1 MAAGK
6 PDDTSRKLLDRV
18 ASLPP
23 ELSKRIASGIV
34 IGAVALAM
42 TYWSP
47 SLFTIL
53 MLVIAAAMSWEWGRM
68 VRGATLTDPAMIVH
82 VFAVLLAVLLSASD
96 MAGLAI
102 ASTVI
107 GAIAVGALTFGV
119 GNAQL
124 SGAGVLYTGLPVVAL
139 GWIRG
144 DEPLGFSATLFV
156 LLSVIVTD
164 IGAYASGRTIGGP
177 KLWPAVSPN
186 KTWSGLIGGVLAA
199 SLAGGL
205 FAWVSGTGSAPWL
218 ASLGLVLGL
227 VAQGGDLAESALK
240 RHFGVKD
247 SSNLIPGHGGVMDRM
262 DGIVTASVIAAIVAF
277 AIDAYAPARAL
288 LYGS

>member
-1 MAAGK
+1 
-6 PDDTSRKLLDRV
+6 
-18 ASLPP
+18 
-23 ELSKRIASGIV
+23 
-34 IGAVALAM
+34 
-42 TYWSP
+42 
-47 SLFTIL
+47 
-53 MLVIAAAMSWEWGRM
+53 M
-68 VRGATLTDPAMIVH
+68 VRGAALTDPAMIVH
-82 VFAVLLAVLLSASD
+82 ILAVLLAALLSATD

-107 GAIAVGALTFGV
+107 GAIAVAALTFGV

-124 SGAGVLYTGLPVVAL
+124 SGAGVLYAGLPVVAL

-144 DEPLGFSATLFV
+144 DEPLGFLATLFV

-164 IGAYASGRTIGGP
+164 VGAYASGRSLGGP

-199 SLAGGL
+199 SIAGGL
-205 FAWVSGTGSAPWL
+205 FAWLSGTGSASWL
-218 ASLGLVLGL
+218 AGLGLVLGL

>member
-6 PDDTSRKLLDRV
+6 PDDTSRSLLDKV
-18 ASLPP
+18 TSLPP
-23 ELSKRIASGIV
+23 ELSKRIVSGIV
-34 IGAVALAM
+34 IGAIALVM

-177 KLWPAVSPN
+177 KLWPSVSPN

-205 FAWVSGTGSAPWL
+205 FAWVSGTGSASWL

>member
-34 IGAVALAM
+34 IGAIALAM

-53 MLVIAAAMSWEWGRM
+53 MLVVAAAMSWEWGRM

-177 KLWPAVSPN
+177 KLWPSVSPN
-186 KTWSGLIGGVLAA
+186 KTWSGLLGGVLAA

-205 FAWVSGTGSAPWL
+205 FAWVSGTGSASWL

>member
-6 PDDTSRKLLDRV
+6 PDDTSRSLLDRV

-23 ELSKRIASGIV
+23 ELSKRIVSGIV
-34 IGAVALAM
+34 IGAIALVM

-53 MLVIAAAMSWEWGRM
+53 MLVIAAAMSWEWSRM

-177 KLWPAVSPN
+177 KLWPSVSPN

-205 FAWVSGTGSAPWL
+205 FAWVSGTGSASWL

>member
-6 PDDTSRKLLDRV
+6 PEEFWRALLDRV
-18 ASLPP
+18 GSLPP
-23 ELSKRIASGIV
+23 ELSKRIVSGV
-34 IGAVALAM
+34 AIGAVALAM

-47 SLFTIL
+47 ALFTIL
-53 MLVIAAAMSWEWGRM
+53 MLIIAAAMSWEWGRM
-68 VRGATLTDPAMIVH
+68 VRGAPLTDPAMIVH
-82 VFAVLLAVLLSASD
+82 ILAVLLAALLSATD

-107 GAIAVGALTFGV
+107 GAIAVAALTFGV

-124 SGAGVLYTGLPVVAL
+124 SGAGVLYAGLPVVAL

-144 DEPLGFSATLFV
+144 DEPLGFLATLFV
-156 LLSVIVTD
+156 LLAVIVTD
-164 IGAYASGRTIGGP
+164 IGAYASGRSLGGP

-199 SLAGGL
+199 SIAGGL
-205 FAWVSGTGSAPWL
+205 FAWLSGTGSASWL
-218 ASLGLVLGL
+218 AGLGLVLGL

>member
-6 PDDTSRKLLDRV
+6 PDDTSRSLLDRV

-23 ELSKRIASGIV
+23 ELSKRIVSGIV
-34 IGAVALAM
+34 IGAIALVM

-177 KLWPAVSPN
+177 KLWPSVSPN

-205 FAWVSGTGSAPWL
+205 FAWVSGTGSASWL

-227 VAQGGDLAESALK
+227 VAQSGDLAESALK

>member
-6 PDDTSRKLLDRV
+6 PDDTSRSLLDRV

-23 ELSKRIASGIV
+23 ELSKRIVSGIV
-34 IGAVALAM
+34 IGAIALVM

-177 KLWPAVSPN
+177 KLWPSVSPN

-205 FAWVSGTGSAPWL
+205 FAWVSGTGSASWL

>member
-18 ASLPP
+18 TSLPP

-177 KLWPAVSPN
+177 KLWPSVSPN

-205 FAWVSGTGSAPWL
+205 FAWVSGTGSASWL

>member
-177 KLWPAVSPN
+177 KLWPSVSPN
-186 KTWSGLIGGVLAA
+186 KTWSGLLGGVLAA

-205 FAWVSGTGSAPWL
+205 FAWVSGTGSASWL

-240 RHFGVKD
+240 RHFDVKD

>member
-1 MAAGK
+1 
-6 PDDTSRKLLDRV
+6 
-18 ASLPP
+18 
-23 ELSKRIASGIV
+23 
-34 IGAVALAM
+34 
-42 TYWSP
+42 
-47 SLFTIL
+47 

-177 KLWPAVSPN
+177 KLWPSVSPN

-199 SLAGGL
+199 SVAGGL
-205 FAWVSGTGSAPWL
+205 FAWVSGTGSASWL

>member
-6 PDDTSRKLLDRV
+6 PDDNSRSLLDKV
-18 ASLPP
+18 TSLPP
-23 ELSKRIASGIV
+23 ELSKRIVSGIV
-34 IGAVALAM
+34 IGVIALVM

-47 SLFTIL
+47 SFFTIL

-177 KLWPAVSPN
+177 KLWPSVSPN

-199 SLAGGL
+199 SVAGGL
-205 FAWVSGTGSAPWL
+205 FAWVSGTGSASWL

>member
-6 PDDTSRKLLDRV
+6 PDDTSRSLLDRV

-23 ELSKRIASGIV
+23 ELSKRIVSGIV
-34 IGAVALAM
+34 IGAIALVM

-164 IGAYASGRTIGGP
+164 IGAYASGRTFGGP
-177 KLWPAVSPN
+177 KLWPSVSPN
-186 KTWSGLIGGVLAA
+186 KTWSGLIGGVLAT

-205 FAWVSGTGSAPWL
+205 FAWVSGTGSASWL